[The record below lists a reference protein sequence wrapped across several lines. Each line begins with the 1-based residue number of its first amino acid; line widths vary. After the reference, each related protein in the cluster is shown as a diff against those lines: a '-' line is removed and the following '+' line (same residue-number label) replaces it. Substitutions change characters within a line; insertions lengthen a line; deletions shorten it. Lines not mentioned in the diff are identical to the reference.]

1 MLGREGKTDIS
12 NAWLVETSQLGGAV
26 WTQVI
31 HQGSVGE
38 PPPCSL
44 VNSKSGPTLADK
56 QKEFT
61 VCFSEKLC
69 K

>member
-1 MLGREGKTDIS
+1 MLGREGRTGSSIS
-12 NAWLVETSQLGGAV
+12 FLVETSRLDGAV
-26 WTQVI
+26 WIQVI
-31 HQGSVGE
+31 HQGSVVE
-38 PPPCSL
+38 PPRSL
-44 VNSKSGPTLADK
+44 VNSKSGPTLAYK